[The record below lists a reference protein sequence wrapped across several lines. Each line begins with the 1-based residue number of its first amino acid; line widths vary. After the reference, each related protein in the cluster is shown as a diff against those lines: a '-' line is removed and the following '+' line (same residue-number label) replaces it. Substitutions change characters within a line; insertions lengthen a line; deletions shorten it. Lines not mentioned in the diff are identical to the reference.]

1 MDVRVRFAPSPT
13 GYLHI
18 GSARTALF
26 NYLYARHVGGKFLL
40 RIEDT
45 DLARSTEEST
55 RSILDGLAWLELRHD
70 EEIVFQSD
78 NAEKHRETARKLL
91 AEGKAYRDFTPK
103 EAPSDANVKD
113 AIKERARASQGEK
126 NMRDNPYRDL
136 STAESD
142 RRAAAGEPFAIR
154 LKVPDVRTGSKSDWA
169 SPSGKTVFEDAVYG
183 LQERD
188 YAETEDLVLLRSD
201 GHPLYNLAVVCDDIE
216 MRITHVIRGQ
226 DHLTNTHK
234 QILIYEALGVK
245 QPVFAH
251 LPLIM
256 APNKGK
262 LSKRKHGEVV
272 SMTTYRDAGFLA
284 AAFRNFLALLG
295 WSAGEEREIY
305 SLAELIEKFSL
316 EGIHR
321 SNAVFNFNETDPRRW
336 TDDKAQWMN
345 AEYIRTMPLGQ
356 LLPFVK
362 SELKA
367 NKLWREEY
375 APDGRALTTSISS
388 TSAQGFEAATEISD
402 RPESIAIDRPRHGS
416 YDWFV
421 NTVDLIR
428 TRFFTLKDF
437 STQGRAYFSEDYDLD
452 PAAIAKNLTKFP
464 ELREW
469 LPDLADRFEAE
480 LGEHK
485 AETRPVGSVQSDC
498 GFEILDSGFESK
510 GETRSKTPNAPPLT
524 DACCSDR
531 FFEANIEAV
540 VKAFAEEK
548 GTKLGVIMNG
558 ARTLLTGV
566 AVGPSML
573 SVFETIGLE
582 RTLRRLRSQVAWN
595 G

>member
-1 MDVRVRFAPSPT
+1 MSVRVRFAPSPT

-26 NYLYARHVGGKFLL
+26 NYLYARHTGGKFLL

-45 DLARSTEEST
+45 DLARSSQEST
-55 RSILDGLAWLELRHD
+55 RSILDGLAWLELNHD

-78 NAEKHRETARKLL
+78 NADKHRATAKKLL

-103 EAPSDANVKD
+103 AEPNDANVKD
-113 AIKERARASQGEK
+113 AIKERARAGRGEK
-126 NMRDNPYRDL
+126 NMRNNEYRDL
-136 STAESD
+136 SAEESD
-142 RRAAAGEPFAIR
+142 ARAAASEPFAIR
-154 LKVPDVRTGSKSDWA
+154 LKVAET
-169 SPSGKTVFEDAVYG
+169 GKTSFEDAVYG
-183 LQERD
+183 PQERD

-216 MRITHVIRGQ
+216 MEITHVIRGQ

-234 QILIYEALGVK
+234 QVLIYEALSIT
-245 QPVFAH
+245 PPTFAH

-305 SLAELIEKFSL
+305 TLDELVQRFTL
-316 EGIHR
+316 DGIHR
-321 SNAVFNFNETDPRRW
+321 SNAVFNFTENDPRKW

-345 AEYIRTMPLGQ
+345 AEYIRTMPISE

-362 SELKA
+362 AELKSA
-367 NKLWREEY
+367 KLWREEY
-375 APDGRALTTSISS
+375 EPEGRALTESISS
-388 TSAQGFEAATEISD
+388 TAGLGADE
-402 RPESIAIDRPRHGS
+402 RPACVAIDLPELGS

-421 NTVDLIR
+421 NTINLIR
-428 TRFFTLKDF
+428 QRFFTLKDF
-437 STQGRAYFSEDYDLD
+437 SNQGRAYFSEDYDFD
-452 PAAIAKNLTKFP
+452 PAAIEKNLSKFP
-464 ELREW
+464 DLKTW
-469 LPDLADRFEAE
+469 LPELADRFEAQFGQSGHAGGPHE
-480 LGEHK
+480 
-485 AETRPVGSVQSDC
+485 AESRPA
-498 GFEILDSGFESK
+498 
-510 GETRSKTPNAPPLT
+510 RSMPAKIREPNAFT
-524 DACCSDR
+524 
-531 FFEANIEAV
+531 EENIETV
-540 VKAFAEEK
+540 VKAFTEEK

-573 SVFETIGLE
+573 SVFETLGLE
-582 RTLRRLRSQVAWN
+582 RTLMRLKSQVAWN
-595 G
+595 

>member
-1 MDVRVRFAPSPT
+1 MTTRVRFAPSPT

-55 RSILDGLAWLELRHD
+55 RSILDGMEWLELEHD

-78 NAEKHRETARKLL
+78 NADKHRATALKLL
-91 AEGKAYRDFTPK
+91 EEGKAYRDFTPK
-103 EAPSDANVKD
+103 AEASDQNVKEG
-113 AIKERARASQGEK
+113 IVERARAAQGVK
-126 NMRDNPYRDL
+126 NMRDNPFRNI
-136 STAESD
+136 SEVESD
-142 RRAAAGEPFAIR
+142 TRAANGEPFAIR
-154 LKVPDVRTGSKSDWA
+154 LKVAMEGRTAFDDS
-169 SPSGKTVFEDAVYG
+169 VYG
-183 LQERD
+183 IQERN
-188 YAETEDLVLLRSD
+188 YADTEDLVLLRSD

-234 QILIYEALGVK
+234 QILIYEALGVT
-245 QPVFAH
+245 PPIFAH

-295 WSAGEEREIY
+295 WSAGEEKEIY
-305 SLAELIEKFSL
+305 SLTELIDKFSL
-316 EGIHR
+316 EDIHR
-321 SNAVFNFNETDPRRW
+321 SNAVFNFTENDPRKW
-336 TDDKAQWMN
+336 TDDKAIWMN
-345 AEYIRTMPLGQ
+345 AEYIRTMPLAE

-362 SELKA
+362 AELRSA
-367 NKLWREEY
+367 KLWRDEY
-375 APDGRALTTSISS
+375 EPEGRALTATIDS
-388 TSAQGFEAATEISD
+388 TESQAFESNTEIAD
-402 RPESIAIDRPRHGS
+402 RPAAVVPEVGS
-416 YDWFV
+416 YDWYV
-421 NTVDLIR
+421 RTIDLIR

-437 STQGRAYFSEDYDLD
+437 SKQGRAYFSEDFDFD
-452 PAAIAKNLTKFP
+452 PAAVEKNLNKFP
-464 ELREW
+464 DLKTW
-469 LPDLADRFEAE
+469 LPELADRLEAE
-480 LGEHK
+480 FGDGVSSPH
-485 AETRPVGSVQSDC
+485 V
-498 GFEILDSGFESK
+498 SK
-510 GETRSKTPNAPPLT
+510 GSTQPPFTEISIETVL
-524 DACCSDR
+524 
-531 FFEANIEAV
+531 
-540 VKAFAEEK
+540 KAFTEEK

-582 RTLRRLRSQVAWN
+582 RTLMRLKSQVAWN
-595 G
+595 